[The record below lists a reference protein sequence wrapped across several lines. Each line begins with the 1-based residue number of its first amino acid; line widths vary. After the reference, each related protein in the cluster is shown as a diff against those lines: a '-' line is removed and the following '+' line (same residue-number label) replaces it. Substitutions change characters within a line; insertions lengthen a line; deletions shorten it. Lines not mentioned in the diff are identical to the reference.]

1 VKKQV
6 ILKKNEE
13 KRILGGHQWVFSN
26 EVSTVHGTPGIGDIV
41 ELLRNDQKFLG
52 QAFYHPHSL
61 IACRLLTTTQEEIS
75 FKFFEQRIQQAFKLR
90 QRLYPDAQSFRLV
103 HGESDFLPG
112 LIIDKY
118 NEFFSLQV
126 LSAGMEL
133 WIDTICDV
141 LEFIFHPKAII
152 ARNDVQIRVLEGLTI
167 EKKILRGNAGI
178 TILDENGI
186 KFELD
191 ILQGQKTG
199 FFLDQRENRRTI
211 QKYVTG
217 CKVLDCFCNEGG
229 FSLFA
234 AKAGAAS
241 VKGLDISEPAITKA
255 KVNSRLNNLGA
266 EFESID
272 TFEALKQY
280 YIEHRHFDVIILD
293 PPSFTKSK
301 KNIQS
306 ALRGYQELNTAALR
320 LIQPGG
326 FMASASCSHHISEDS
341 FLYTIEKAALKL
353 NRKIQLVEFA
363 GASADHP
370 VIPAMPETKYLK
382 FAVFAVQ

>member
-1 VKKQV
+1 
-6 ILKKNEE
+6 
-13 KRILGGHQWVFSN
+13 
-26 EVSTVHGTPGIGDIV
+26 
-41 ELLRNDQKFLG
+41 
-52 QAFYHPHSL
+52 
-61 IACRLLTTTQEEIS
+61 
-75 FKFFEQRIQQAFKLR
+75 
-90 QRLYPDAQSFRLV
+90 
-103 HGESDFLPG
+103 
-112 LIIDKY
+112 
-118 NEFFSLQV
+118 
-126 LSAGMEL
+126 
-133 WIDTICDV
+133 
-141 LEFIFHPKAII
+141 
-152 ARNDVQIRVLEGLTI
+152 
-167 EKKILRGNAGI
+167 
-178 TILDENGI
+178 
-186 KFELD
+186 
-191 ILQGQKTG
+191 
-199 FFLDQRENRRTI
+199 
-211 QKYVTG
+211 
-217 CKVLDCFCNEGG
+217 
-229 FSLFA
+229 
-234 AKAGAAS
+234 
-241 VKGLDISEPAITKA
+241 
-255 KVNSRLNNLGA
+255 LNNVGA